1 MKTVAIQ
8 VTSGAL
14 PTLIAADKSVSRH
27 HLLKASFMKLVSYDL
42 QGQTRMGVLSNEM
55 VIDILS
61 ASKELADSLS
71 SEYAS
76 IAHVSNMLSLLD
88 AGESALRAVR
98 SLARKVSSLIE
109 AKSGPAL
116 HKASFILP
124 LAEIRLASPIPRPR
138 KNLICLGLNY
148 HDHWAETAGRRGEP
162 LPSVPVFFT
171 KSPTAVIG
179 PFDDIV
185 YPSATTEL
193 DYEVELAVV
202 IGRRGKDISRKDAF
216 DYVAGYTI
224 LNDVSARDLQ
234 RKHQQWFRSKSLD
247 TFAPLGPWLVTKD
260 EIDDPH
266 DLNMELTVD
275 GEIRQKSSTRNLIFK
290 IPDIVEI
297 LSQDMMLEPGDI
309 IGTGTP
315 AGVALGMSPPRYL
328 KVNDVIEAQIDGL
341 GHIRNRVVE
350 KQMPKRA

>member
-1 MKTVAIQ
+1 
-8 VTSGAL
+8 
-14 PTLIAADKSVSRH
+14 
-27 HLLKASFMKLVSYDL
+27 MKLVTYNL
-42 QGQTRMGVLSNEM
+42 QGQTRIGVLSNEI

-61 ASKELADSLS
+61 ASKEFADSLN
-71 SEYAS
+71 SEFTS

-88 AGESALRAVR
+88 TGEPALRAVK
-98 SLARKVSSLIE
+98 SLACKVLSLIE
-109 AKSGPAL
+109 DRPGPVL
-116 HKASFILP
+116 HKTSVILP
-124 LAEIRLASPIPRPR
+124 LAEIHLAAPIPRPR

-171 KSPTAVIG
+171 KSPTSVIG

-202 IGRRGKDISRKDAF
+202 IGRRGKDISRKEAF

-234 RKHQQWFRSKSLD
+234 RRHQQWFRSKSLD
-247 TFAPLGPWLVTKD
+247 TFAPLGPYLVTKD
-260 EIDDPH
+260 EIENPH
-266 DLNMELTVD
+266 DLSMELTVNN
-275 GEIRQKSSTRNLIFK
+275 EIRQKSSTDNMIFK
-290 IPDIVEI
+290 IPEIIEI
-297 LSQDMMLEPGDI
+297 LSQDMTLEPGDI

-328 KVNDVIEAQIDGL
+328 KANDVVEARIERL
-341 GHIRNRVVE
+341 GNIRNRVAE
-350 KQMPKRA
+350 KQLQRHP

>member
-1 MKTVAIQ
+1 
-8 VTSGAL
+8 
-14 PTLIAADKSVSRH
+14 
-27 HLLKASFMKLVSYDL
+27 MKLVSYDL
-42 QGQTRMGVLSNEM
+42 QGQTRIGVLSNET
-55 VIDILS
+55 VVDLVS
-61 ASKELADSLS
+61 ARRELADSLT
-71 SEYAS
+71 SEFTS
-76 IAHVSNMLSLLD
+76 IARVSDMLSLLD
-88 AGESALRAVR
+88 AGEPALRAAR
-98 SLARKVSSLIE
+98 SLVDKVASHIE
-109 AKSGPAL
+109 DRPVSPL
-116 HKASFILP
+116 HKASVMLP
-124 LAEIRLASPIPRPR
+124 LAEIRLVAPIPRPR

-202 IGRRGKDISRKDAF
+202 IGQRGKDISREEAF

-234 RKHQQWFRSKSLD
+234 RRHQQWFRSKSLD
-247 TFAPLGPWLVTKD
+247 TFAPLGPYLVTKD
-260 EIDDPH
+260 EIENPH
-266 DLNMELTVD
+266 GLNMELTVNS
-275 GEIRQKSSTRNLIFK
+275 EIRQKSNTGNMIFK
-290 IPDIVEI
+290 IPEIIEI
-297 LSQDMMLEPGDI
+297 LSQDMTLEPGDV

-328 KVNDVIEAQIDGL
+328 KMNDVVEARIEGL
-341 GHIRNRVVE
+341 GHIRNRVVGR
-350 KQMPKRA
+350 QMQRRP